1 MNVIYTIF
9 NILETINDSRR
20 RYKQR
25 YKELQDIQKQCKHQ
39 SQYIRMLED
48 RSYSWICNTCNHKV
62 RIPTTAELDKW
73 LKS

>member
-1 MNVIYTIF
+1 MTRADDINNDIKK
-9 NILETINDSRR
+9 LE
-20 RYKQR
+20 
-25 YKELQDIQKQCKHQ
+25 KELQDIQKQCKHQ